1 MVHHNVVEHLPE
13 QSRHELGRRY
23 MLENAP
29 ELAAPRL
36 WGTASVYGVHVQDYC
51 QGVYDITT
59 GSLVSYPHPYRVLQL
74 HQDDQGRNWL
84 QISPTE

>member
-23 MLENAP
+23 AGECTGAI
-29 ELAAPRL
+29 APRL
-36 WGTASVYGVHVQDYC
+36 WGTASVYRGICVQDIAYC

-59 GSLVSYPHPYRVLQL
+59 GF
-74 HQDDQGRNWL
+74 
-84 QISPTE
+84 